1 MDCIEENTQDYSHS
15 KSLHVFI
22 DSVLKNSKKSPKD
35 LSAISVSKGPGS
47 YTGLR
52 IGVASAK
59 GLCFALDIPLI
70 SIETL
75 EILSQNVFNKG
86 TVIACLDARRMEV
99 YSAVFNNKNDRIRDT
114 KAEILKEDSFNKYL
128 SVDEVYFIGNA
139 NKKIKKIITHKNA
152 SFVDDMLP
160 SSRQMGVLSFKKFND
175 NQFEDLNNFEPFYLK
190 DFIGTK
196 WNATQ

>member
-1 MDCIEENTQDYSHS
+1 MCIRD
-15 KSLHVFI
+15 
-22 DSVLKNSKKSPKD
+22 
-35 LSAISVSKGPGS
+35 
-47 YTGLR
+47 R
-52 IGVASAK
+52 
-59 GLCFALDIPLI
+59 
-70 SIETL
+70 
-75 EILSQNVFNKG
+75 
-86 TVIACLDARRMEV
+86 
-99 YSAVFNNKNDRIRDT
+99 NDRIRDT

-139 NKKIKKIITHKNA
+139 NKKIKEIITHKNA
-152 SFVDDMLP
+152 RFDDDMLP